1 MPRETSRYTKPD
13 MVFGLPQG
21 DMQVWPDGAAAG
33 STTDKGQDTHMTQMA
48 DSPAS
53 GINALTPDEQA
64 LLASATLTDP
74 AIQAQPHEYYR
85 VMRKGDPVHF
95 DAKLGSWL
103 VTRHEDILA
112 VQSDPLTF
120 SVNKGYHEQ
129 QARGMHDEFRAFLR
143 EHGGGYFPDAIM
155 SDPPYHTRIRKLM
168 ESAFTAHRVKELEP
182 RITKVVRDLIESV
195 ADKGACDAVKDI
207 SVPITI
213 RIIVEQLGLD
223 PGIEDRIAR
232 WSVAV
237 TAQIG
242 SMQTREKMLENAQEI
257 ADLQHYIIGK
267 MKEREADPREDMISD
282 LVHAKVTNPDGT
294 EERLTFEEAVS
305 LVRATLIAG
314 NDTTATAIGN
324 LFYVLTTKP
333 GMAEVLQEAVKD
345 DRTLN
350 RFVEEHMRNE
360 PPVRAL
366 SRMCIKDTVIGSTKI
381 PAGAHMLLVYGSG
394 NDDETVFP
402 DPRKFDLERPNLGRH
417 VAFGG
422 GPHRC
427 VGLALARMETKVAAR
442 DSARLM
448 KDIKLAIPEEDIRYT
463 KTVAT
468 RTIES
473 LPITFSRR
481 EV

>member
-1 MPRETSRYTKPD
+1 MATDTASNLSER
-13 MVFGLPQG
+13 LPLS
-21 DMQVWPDGAAAG
+21 AE
-33 STTDKGQDTHMTQMA
+33 
-48 DSPAS
+48 
-53 GINALTPDEQA
+53 EQK
-64 LLASATLTDP
+64 LLAEATLTDP
-74 AIQAQPHEYYR
+74 AIQARPRDYYR
-85 VMRKGDPVHF
+85 AMRHGDPIHF
-95 DAKLGSWL
+95 DEKLGSWL
-103 VTRHEDILA
+103 VTRHEDISA

-129 QARGMHDEFRAFLR
+129 QARGMHEEFRNYLR

-155 SDPPYHTRIRKLM
+155 SDPPYHTRIRRLM

-182 RITKVVRDLIESV
+182 RITAVVRELIEGV
-195 ADKGACDAVKDI
+195 AGKGQCDAVKDI
-207 SVPITI
+207 AIPITI

-223 PGIEDRIAR
+223 HGIEDKISR

-237 TAQIG
+237 TAQI
-242 SMQTREKMLENAQEI
+242 SAMQSRETMLENAAQI

-282 LVHAKVTNPDGT
+282 IVHAKVKLEDGT

-305 LVRATLIAG
+305 LVRAILIAG

-324 LFYVLTTKP
+324 LFYLLATQP
-333 GMAEVLQEAVKD
+333 RIAQLLDECAGDE
-345 DRTLN
+345 RRLN
-350 RFVEEHMRNE
+350 RFVEELMRLE

-366 SRMCIKDTVIGSTKI
+366 SRMCTRETVVNGTTI
-381 PAGAHMLLVYGSG
+381 PEGAHMLLVYHSG

-402 DPRKFDLERPNLGRH
+402 DPRTFDMDRVNLGRH

-427 VGLALARMETKVAAR
+427 IGLALARMEVKVACREVAR
-442 DSARLM
+442 QL
-448 KDIKLAIPEEDIRYT
+448 KDIRLAIPESEIRYVP
-463 KTVAT
+463 TVAT

-473 LPITFSRR
+473 LPITYARR
-481 EV
+481 EG